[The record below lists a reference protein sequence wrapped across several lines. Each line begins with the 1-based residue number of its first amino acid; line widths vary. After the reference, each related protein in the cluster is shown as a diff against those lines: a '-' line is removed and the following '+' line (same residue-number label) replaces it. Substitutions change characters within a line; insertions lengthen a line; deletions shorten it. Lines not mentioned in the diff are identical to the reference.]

1 MIGKEFNAVMT
12 KHSFVVINN
21 ATMVE
26 VALKYS
32 NAGDVQSF
40 MEPFERELKTTNIQN
55 VFDYPVRWSKMTFD
69 VSDYDPNY
77 YHIEFDEIEF
87 FARLTSIQVTRKT
100 AEGIDTFDYT
110 INFVKEVGAD
120 NSDAIVASTYLKH
133 KEENEDGKMILMEY
147 PVLVK
152 LAEDPAKAS
161 ASTDDLL

>member
-1 MIGKEFNAVMT
+1 
-12 KHSFVVINN
+12 
-21 ATMVE
+21 
-26 VALKYS
+26 
-32 NAGDVQSF
+32 
-40 MEPFERELKTTNIQN
+40 
-55 VFDYPVRWSKMTFD
+55 MTFD
-69 VSDYDPNY
+69 VSDYEPNY

-87 FARLTSIQVTRKT
+87 FARLNSIQVTRKT

-110 INFVKEVGAD
+110 INFIKEVGAD

-152 LAEDPAKAS
+152 IAEDPAKAS